1 MKDIDVVIL
10 CGGLGKRLRPM
21 VSDRPKSLARINGV
35 VFLDILIRYVAG
47 FGLKRFILCSGYMGD
62 AIKKH
67 YQQIPG
73 ALEILFSQENE
84 PLGTGGA
91 VKHAQPLIQSES
103 FLVLNGDSFCKLNL
117 PEFYKFHR
125 KKKSILSVVLS
136 KPGDG
141 QDSGIVVLDRQAKI
155 VQFHEKVKPSKGSLR
170 SAGIYLMS
178 REVFKFM
185 GRNKVFSLEFDLFPA
200 LAGKDC
206 YGYYCK
212 KEFIDI
218 GTPQNLIKASDF
230 LKHER

>member
-1 MKDIDVVIL
+1 MKDIDIVIL
-10 CGGLGKRLRPM
+10 CGGLGKRLRPI

-35 VFLDILIRYVAG
+35 AFLDILIQYLAG

-91 VKHAQPLIQSES
+91 VKHAQPLIQSGT

-117 PEFYKFHR
+117 PDFYNFHL

-136 KPGDG
+136 KSGDG
-141 QDSGIVVLDRQAKI
+141 KDSGIVILDRQAKI
-155 VQFHEKVKPSKGSLR
+155 VQFHEKVKPSKGSLC
-170 SAGIYLMS
+170 SAGVYLMDKKI
-178 REVFKFM
+178 FHLM
-185 GRNKVFSLEFDLFPA
+185 GKSKVFSLEYDLFPV
-200 LAGKDC
+200 LAGKNC
-206 YGYYCK
+206 YGYHCK
-212 KEFIDI
+212 NDFIDI
-218 GTPQNLIKASDF
+218 GTPQNLIQAADF
-230 LKHER
+230 LKHA